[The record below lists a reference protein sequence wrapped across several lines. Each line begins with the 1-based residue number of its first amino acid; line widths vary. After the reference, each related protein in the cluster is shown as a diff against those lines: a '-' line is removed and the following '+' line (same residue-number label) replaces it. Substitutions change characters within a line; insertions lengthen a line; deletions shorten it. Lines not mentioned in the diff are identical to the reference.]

1 MLCMY
6 YPTLCEGTLIILN
19 CFYVDHSFKV
29 HMKICYNIASVLFFG
44 SFCCE
49 ACEILSS
56 GTGIKPTPPVLKGK
70 VLTTGPPGTSH
81 ILSILDE
88 EMEVQ

>member
-1 MLCMY
+1 MCFACIIPPSVKVLS
-6 YPTLCEGTLIILN
+6 LSLIV
-19 CFYVDHSFKV
+19 FMWTTFKV
-29 HMKICYNIASVLFFG
+29 HMKICYNIASVLCFG